1 MWTMHK
7 LLAPKTLMVPM
18 TPDRPARLA
27 LRVAGQMAR
36 ELGSRLIL
44 AYVSTEPGHM
54 EQVGFKLESIDEIR
68 DRLEGAMGAIIQE
81 ELGDQPHEA
90 VASVNERADGIVALA
105 RTHGVDLIV
114 LETRPRSLLE
124 RVFTPSVSAKVV
136 QHAPCAVLVLPEER
150 PE

>member
-1 MWTMHK
+1 MMHK
-7 LLAPKTLMVPM
+7 SLAPKTIMVPM

-27 LRVAGQMAR
+27 LRAAAQMAR

-54 EQVGFKLESIDEIR
+54 EQVGFKLETIDEIR
-68 DRLEGAMGAIIQE
+68 DRLEGELGAIIQE
-81 ELGDQPHEA
+81 ELGDLPHEA
-90 VASVNERADGIVALA
+90 VARVDEPADGIVTLA

-124 RVFTPSVSAKVV
+124 RVFAPSVSAKVV
-136 QHAPCAVLVLPEER
+136 HHAPCAVLVLPEER
-150 PE
+150 SE

>member
-1 MWTMHK
+1 MHK